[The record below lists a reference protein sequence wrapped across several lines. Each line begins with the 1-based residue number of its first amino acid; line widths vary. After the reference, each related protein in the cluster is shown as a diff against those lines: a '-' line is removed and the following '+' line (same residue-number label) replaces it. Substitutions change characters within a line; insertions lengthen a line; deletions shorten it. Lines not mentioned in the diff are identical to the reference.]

1 MFSGMIEAVG
11 EVRAV
16 RRAAGGGVIEIAAA
30 LSGEPLVA
38 GESVAVAGVCLTVSP
53 MPAGFSAALSPETL
67 RSTTL
72 AHFAPG
78 TRVNLERSLR
88 LGARLGGHLV
98 LGHVDATT
106 TVLAIRTEGSFRT
119 ARLATPP
126 SLACE
131 IAAKG
136 SVAVDGVS
144 LTVATVADGSF
155 EVALVPGTLAAT
167 TLADVQVG
175 RRVNLESDVLA
186 KYVRQVIEA
195 PGERLARL
203 WADFG
208 HAAD

>member
-16 RRAAGGGVIEIAAA
+16 RRAVGGGVIEIVAA
-30 LSGEPLVA
+30 LSGEPLVV
-38 GESVAVAGVCLTVSP
+38 GESVAVAGVCLTVAP
-53 MPAGFSAALSPETL
+53 LGAGFSAAVSPETL
-67 RSTTL
+67 RRTTL
-72 AHFAPG
+72 GGLGAG
-78 TRVNLERSLR
+78 SRVNLERSLR
-88 LGARLGGHLV
+88 LGARVGGHLV

-106 TVLAIRTEGSFRT
+106 TVLTIRAEGSFRF

-131 IAAKG
+131 IATKG
-136 SVAVDGVS
+136 SVAIDGVS
-144 LTVATVADGSF
+144 LTVAAVADGSF
-155 EVALVPGTLAAT
+155 EVALVPATLAAT
-167 TLADVQVG
+167 TLADVQIG

-186 KYVRQVIEA
+186 KYVHQVIEA